1 MTEAR
6 RLLERTLEHCEEL
19 RKAWERGALD
29 EHDGKGGTRSN
40 RNYALVIELERF
52 LAQPMTSC
60 EGAVAVQ
67 DLLSEVIERL
77 DGTHYQDEGLMLV
90 HVSARLNECPGSS
103 REGELVAALERE
115 RDRWR
120 AALTAF
126 KGNDTVDIDYASA
139 LRAESELTRTL
150 EEK

>member
-6 RLLERTLEHCEEL
+6 RLLERASQRAATLTEE
-19 RKAWERGALD
+19 ERNA
-29 EHDGKGGTRSN
+29 
-40 RNYALVIELERF
+40 YAVCLKYGFDVP
-52 LAQPMTSC
+52 A
-60 EGAVAVQ
+60 
-67 DLLSEVIERL
+67 SEVVTILESLAESR
-77 DGTHYQDEGLMLV
+77 
-90 HVSARLNECPGSS
+90 A

-126 KGNDTVDIDYASA
+126 EGNDTVDIDYASA

-150 EEK
+150 TALAQGKKA

>member
-6 RLLERTLEHCEEL
+6 RLTAAQVEERRRNLKAFRTELEMEGDQTFTATLQMQEEWL
-19 RKAWERGALD
+19 ATVD
-29 EHDGKGGTRSN
+29 
-40 RNYALVIELERF
+40 ALV
-52 LAQPMTSC
+52 A
-60 EGAVAVQ
+60 
-67 DLLSEVIERL
+67 
-77 DGTHYQDEGLMLV
+77 
-90 HVSARLNECPGSS
+90 

-115 RDRWR
+115 RDHWR

-150 EEK
+150 TGR